1 MTISLVGHFLVNQPI
16 SGKRVRTGWI
26 EGNRSKGKAKCV
38 DATRFDCIAKRKWGN
53 TKLDFLPMKLCKDH
67 LNTCAG
73 EGAYT
78 HLKICGHVFSSIS
91 LYPINSQL
99 THTWVSSPWKGKLC
113 NFMLSKTFTGSVLPS
128 RIQQGI
134 MCAGLWNFHGEVG
147 GCGMLTQGP
156 VAFVFLILTWD
167 LLCSSIGD
175 RQCTLPVVY
184 TEQTNSHLRYKAFRV
199 WMLKVWK
206 LTVLGFS

>member
-16 SGKRVRTGWI
+16 SGKRVKTGWI

-53 TKLDFLPMKLCKDH
+53 TKLDFLPMKLCEDH

-91 LYPINSQL
+91 LYAINSQL

-113 NFMLSKTFTGSVLPS
+113 NVMLSKTFSGSVVPS

-134 MCAGLWNFHGEVG
+134 MCAGLWNFHGDRMETVVPILDSAVLSSLLHQSVAVG
-147 GCGMLTQGP
+147 CWPRAPWPSFSSSSHETC
-156 VAFVFLILTWD
+156 FV
-167 LLCSSIGD
+167 
-175 RQCTLPVVY
+175 LP
-184 TEQTNSHLRYKAFRV
+184 
-199 WMLKVWK
+199 
-206 LTVLGFS
+206 